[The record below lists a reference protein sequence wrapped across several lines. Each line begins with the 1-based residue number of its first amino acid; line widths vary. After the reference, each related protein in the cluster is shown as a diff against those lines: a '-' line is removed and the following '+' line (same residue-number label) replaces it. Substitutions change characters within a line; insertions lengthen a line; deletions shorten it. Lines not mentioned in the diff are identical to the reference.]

1 MTALAARPDQ
11 NMRSRTP
18 STGEPPIMSLVPPH
32 LVHRSDES
40 DVLLTHFGQSDAD
53 TYQFAV
59 QWPTTHALF
68 SSVLGRA
75 NPMLIAETVRQA
87 GTVLAHMVYEAPMD
101 DQFLLW
107 NLRYE
112 SLPGLHGTAGTPTPT
127 EAVIRNPEV
136 TLRGRRLATIRI
148 EMDLFA
154 GPLRIGQGEA
164 SANCLSAAAYRR
176 LRPGVVDLA
185 DVPRTPIPPF
195 RVGKESERDV
205 MLSPSETVPA
215 VAAEPAGPAVSA
227 EPAGPAEPDGP
238 TGPTGPAVPVGT
250 PRTASWQLRADR
262 NHPVIFDSQSD
273 HLPGRGIIEA
283 MRQAAQLA
291 SGLEHALVPSMNAEF
306 RRYVELD
313 RPCTV
318 SAEILG
324 GRRDGRIPIEV
335 TMRQDNEVAALA
347 VLYLEDAATARHDLP
362 VGP

>member
-11 NMRSRTP
+11 SMRSRTP

-32 LVHRSDES
+32 LVHRSDDS

-53 TYQFAV
+53 TYQFTV

-112 SLPGLHGTAGTPTPT
+112 SLPGLHGTAGTPAPT
-127 EAVIRNPEV
+127 KAFIRNPEV

-154 GPLRIGQGEA
+154 GPLRIGRGEA

-176 LRPGVVDLA
+176 LRPGAVDPA

-195 RVGKESERDV
+195 RVGKENERDV
-205 MLSPSETVPA
+205 MLSPGETVPA
-215 VAAEPAGPAVSA
+215 VPAGLT
-227 EPAGPAEPDGP
+227 GPAELIGP
-238 TGPTGPAVPVGT
+238 TSPAGTADT
-250 PRTASWQLRADR
+250 PRTASWQLRADP

-318 SAEILG
+318 SAEVLAD
-324 GRRDGRIPIEV
+324 RRDGRIPIEV

-347 VLYLEDAATARHDLP
+347 VLYLEDAAPARHDLP
-362 VGP
+362 VRP